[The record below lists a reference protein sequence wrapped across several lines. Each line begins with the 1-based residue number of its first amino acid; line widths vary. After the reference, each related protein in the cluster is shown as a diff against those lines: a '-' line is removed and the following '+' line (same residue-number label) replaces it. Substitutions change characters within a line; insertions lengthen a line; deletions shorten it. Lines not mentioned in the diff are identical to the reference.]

1 MAGKKTKIVVVGGG
15 TGTFVVLSGLKA
27 ASADLNITAIV
38 TMMDSGGS
46 TGRLRD
52 QYGVLPPGDIRQA
65 LVALSDS
72 DELWRKLFLYRF
84 EEGDFK
90 GHNFGNIFL
99 AALERISGSFQKAL
113 YMAQEV
119 LQTQGSVIPVT
130 LKQANIVAHLT
141 DGTVIHGERL
151 IDEQDERAPIARIA
165 LEESVDP
172 NPEAAQKLLEADIIV
187 VGPGDIY
194 TSILPNFLFP
204 EVATA
209 YQSSHAQKIYIANL
223 MNKKGQTDNYTL
235 QQYLDA
241 FKPYLGEQPFDAII
255 VNTTPVPHEQ
265 LTYYKE
271 HGETPIINDLSQND
285 QAMRII
291 TGDLL
296 SPNRP
301 VVIPSDV
308 ARSMVRHD
316 PHRLAKTLLQ
326 LIHDAAPYSEK

>member
-1 MAGKKTKIVVVGGG
+1 MAHEKLNVVVVGGG

-27 ASADLNITAIV
+27 ASAELNITAIV

-119 LQTQGSVIPVT
+119 LKTQGKVIPVT

-151 IDEQDERAPIARIA
+151 IDEQDERAPIAHIA
-165 LEESVDP
+165 LEENVSP
-172 NPEAAQKLLEADIIV
+172 NPEAAQTLLKADVIII
-187 VGPGDIY
+187 GPGDIY

-204 EVATA
+204 EVADA
-209 YQSSHAQKIYIANL
+209 YQNSHAHKIYVANL

-235 QQYLDA
+235 SQYLNA
-241 FKPYLGEQPFDAII
+241 FTPYLGKRPFDTI
-255 VNTTPVPHEQ
+255 VINTTPVPREQ
-265 LTYYKE
+265 LEYYKE
-271 HGETPIINDLSQND
+271 HGETPIINDMPHHTND
-285 QAMRII
+285 MRTIS
-291 TGDLL
+291 GNLL
-296 SPNRP
+296 SPIRP
-301 VVIPSDV
+301 VVSPSDV

-326 LIHDAAPYSEK
+326 LIHDAAPHSEK